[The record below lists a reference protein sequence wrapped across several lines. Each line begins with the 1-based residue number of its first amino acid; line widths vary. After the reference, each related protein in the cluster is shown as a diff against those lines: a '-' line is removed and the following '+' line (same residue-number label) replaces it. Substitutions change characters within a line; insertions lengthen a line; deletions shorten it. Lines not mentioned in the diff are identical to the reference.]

1 MTRAMTSPVLVALAQ
16 ARSRA
21 APMFARWCELSG
33 ISSCPAA
40 PAAVAKFVADC
51 ASLGIDRLWPAV
63 QEISKA
69 HVALGLADPTLGG
82 AAGSAINDVAGI
94 SPPRSWP
101 DDRKQ
106 RFQSLPYDLQI
117 YVAAHEEQRE
127 KALRRAQNEAAAARQ
142 KLAAL
147 QAEQTGRPDEFEA
160 EGIEA
165 DDDLKGPEVDP
176 HVAA

>member
-1 MTRAMTSPVLVALAQ
+1 MTRAMTSPVLAALAQ
-16 ARSRA
+16 ARLRA
-21 APMFARWCELSG
+21 APMFARWCELNG

-40 PAAVAKFVADC
+40 PAAVAKFVTDC
-51 ASLGIDRLWPAV
+51 ASLGVERLWPAV

-82 AAGSAINDVAGI
+82 VAACAINDVAGI

-106 RFQSLPYDLQI
+106 RFQLLPYDLQV

-127 KALRRAQNEAAAARQ
+127 KALRRAQNEAASRAA
-142 KLAAL
+142 
-147 QAEQTGRPDEFEA
+147 ETG
-160 EGIEA
+160 G
-165 DDDLKGPEVDP
+165 
-176 HVAA
+176 VAGRANRETRRM